1 MTGSGGH
8 SEHMEQSRQWVVKT
22 LREIG
27 YPQAAESARHELP
40 DPVEI
45 DQLKKFGERHGITI
59 DTLINGMGGSP

>member
-1 MTGSGGH
+1 MA
-8 SEHMEQSRQWVVKT
+8 QDRQWVVNT

-27 YPQAAESARHELP
+27 YPQAADSAARELP

-59 DTLINGMGGSP
+59 DTLISGMGGSP

>member
-1 MTGSGGH
+1 MA
-8 SEHMEQSRQWVVKT
+8 QSRQWVVDT

-45 DQLKKFGERHGITI
+45 KQIAEFGERHGITL
-59 DTLINGMGGSP
+59 DTLISGMGGSP

>member
-1 MTGSGGH
+1 MA
-8 SEHMEQSRQWVVKT
+8 QSRQWVVKT

-59 DTLINGMGGSP
+59 DTLISGMGGSP